1 MFESMNFGSL
11 EVLRPILPFP
21 LWQKAAALAASF
33 VLILVAYIY
42 LGWMPTQAVITQ
54 VQRSVNQQ
62 QQLLTRNM
70 KIAKDLPRKKKEFA
84 KLQKQL
90 KVALN
95 MLPKKSQIPDLLEGV
110 TRAGKNSGL
119 EFSLFKP
126 GGEVNKQFYAEVP
139 VDFSVTGTY
148 RQLAAFLKRVGQMP
162 RIVDVKNLTL
172 KQPKAGAP
180 LTVTGQA
187 VTYRFIEVVAGK
199 KKSRKGRRRR

>member
-1 MFESMNFGSL
+1 MSGSLNLIQL
-11 EVLRPILPFP
+11 EVLRPMLPFP
-21 LWQKAAALAASF
+21 LWQKAVVLAVSF
-33 VLILVAYIY
+33 VLILVVYIY
-42 LGWMPTQAVITQ
+42 LGWMPTQDAIAQ
-54 VQRSVNQQ
+54 MQRSVDQQ
-62 QQLLTRNM
+62 QQLLIRNM
-70 KIAKDLPRKKKEFA
+70 RIAKDLPRKKKEFA

-162 RIVDVKNLTL
+162 RIVDVKSLIL
-172 KQPKAGAP
+172 KQPKAGGA
-180 LTVTGQA
+180 LTVTGKA
-187 VTYRFIEVVAGK
+187 VTYRFIEVASK
-199 KKSRKGRRRR
+199 KKNPRRRGRR